1 MDFTTVNLLGVL
13 VAAIAA
19 FVVGSIYYP
28 LMSKPWLK
36 ASRRDPSTIKMSYSP
51 FVISFIGELV
61 MAFAFAALLGAI
73 TFGDPGEYTILN
85 GLMWGAMLW
94 LGFVM
99 IAEGQ
104 GGRPDDLPGLVT
116 LAGDQQNVAG
126 RQLRDRFADRGAP
139 VADLPDIRRA

>member
-99 IAEGQ
+99 TTMTINHRY
-104 GGRPDDLPGLVT
+104 GGFGWDLTLIDGLHWLLVLLVMGAVLGWFGPPDVT
-116 LAGDQQNVAG
+116 LV
-126 RQLRDRFADRGAP
+126 
-139 VADLPDIRRA
+139 